1 MKLDSETG
9 AIVGHL
15 DPSSVQIGHGRDEA
29 EAKAVAGAVAAN
41 LEAVKP
47 PQDVLAFIDR
57 NSRPAIGHRNNG
69 LARGA
74 RNCDCDQAFGTT
86 VFYGVV
92 NKV

>member
-9 AIVGHL
+9 GIVGHL
-15 DPSSVQIGHGRDEA
+15 DASPVQIGHSRDEA
-29 EAKAVAGAVAAN
+29 EDKAVAGAVAAD

-74 RNCDCDQAFGTT
+74 RNCDCDQAFGTAE
-86 VFYGVV
+86 FYGIVD
-92 NKV
+92 KV